1 MNCGYSYRQQS
12 LRKEPTIMATKINF
26 RTNEGRARYPR
37 LTQADDLDDKYKTGL
52 IMSHEDAEPLMAMC
66 VKAGEEAFGPKNSDK
81 LKMPFKVDEETG
93 DVIFTMKTKYEPK
106 FVDAKTTPIHFA
118 DAPQIYSGSRLK
130 CVGTIGEWEMSK
142 TNKGINL
149 NLNKVQIIEL
159 SDGQYDDEDDGLDAV
174 EGGFVASKP
183 RSKPAPTNDDLDGD
197 DVPYDD
203 DLSDF

>member
-1 MNCGYSYRQQS
+1 
-12 LRKEPTIMATKINF
+12 MATKINF

-52 IMSHEDAEPLMAMC
+52 IMSHEDAKPLMAMC
-66 VKAGEEAFGPKNSDK
+66 REAGTDAFGPKSLDS
-81 LKMPFKVDEETG
+81 LKMPFKVDDETG

-106 FVDAKTTPIHFA
+106 FVDAATTPIHFA
-118 DAPQIYSGSRLK
+118 DAPQIHSGSRLK

-142 TNKGINL
+142 VNRGINL

-159 SDGQYDDEDDGLDAV
+159 SDGSYDDEDDGLDAV
-174 EGGFVASKP
+174 EGGFVASKSK
-183 RSKPAPTNDDLDGD
+183 RSNSAPTNEDLGGDGI
-197 DVPYDD
+197 PDD